1 MVVAPENMSGF
12 NKMMIEKILKGI
24 AVGFA
29 LLMVTLLVLYLN
41 RSDPFG
47 TIPGKRLRGEEV
59 TESIDDWSFASQF
72 RRVNV
77 EVRPSDPYSVN
88 AGYFVH
94 ERALYVSSSKSHWA
108 QLMLQN
114 PNVRVRVGDKLYRV
128 RATRMEGASLEQAQK
143 AYSEKNPRRTPE
155 QVAERWFFR
164 MDSR

>member
-1 MVVAPENMSGF
+1 MSGF

-24 AVGFA
+24 AVGLA
-29 LLMVTLLVLYLN
+29 LLMATLLVLYLS

-59 TESIDDWSFASQF
+59 TEPINDWTFANQY

-94 ERALYVSSSKSHWA
+94 ERGLYVSSSQSRWA
-108 QLMLQN
+108 QFMLQD
-114 PNVRVRVGDKLYRV
+114 PNIRIRVGDKLYPV
-128 RATRMEGASLEQAQK
+128 RATRVEQPELVNELHEIREQRNPEEE
-143 AYSEKNPRRTPE
+143 EKTPE
-155 QVAERWFFR
+155 EVARLARAWFFS
-164 MDSR
+164 D

>member
-1 MVVAPENMSGF
+1 
-12 NKMMIEKILKGI
+12 MIEKILKGI

-59 TESIDDWSFASQF
+59 TESIDDWSFAQQY

-77 EVRPSDPYSVN
+77 EVRPSNPYSVN

-94 ERALYVSSSKSHWA
+94 ERALYVSSSKSRWA
-108 QLMLQN
+108 QFMLQN

-128 RATRMEGASLEQAQK
+128 RATRMEGANLEQAQK
-143 AYSEKNPRRTPE
+143 AYSDKNPRRTPE

>member
-1 MVVAPENMSGF
+1 MSGF
-12 NKMMIEKILKGI
+12 NKMMIEKILKGV
-24 AVGFA
+24 AVGLA

-59 TESIDDWSFASQF
+59 TEPIDDWSFAQQY

-94 ERALYVSSSKSHWA
+94 ERVLYVSSSKSRWA
-108 QLMLQN
+108 QFMLQD

-128 RATRMEGASLEQAQK
+128 RATRVEDSEYLEQVRK
-143 AYSEKNPRRTPE
+143 AYSDKNPRRTPE
-155 QVAERWFFR
+155 QIAERWFFR
-164 MDSR
+164 IDSR

>member
-1 MVVAPENMSGF
+1 MSGF
-12 NKMMIEKILKGI
+12 NKMMIEKVLKGV
-24 AVGFA
+24 AVGLA

-59 TESIDDWSFASQF
+59 TEPIDDWSFAQQY

-94 ERALYVSSSKSHWA
+94 ERVLYVSSSKSRWA
-108 QLMLQN
+108 QFMLQD

-128 RATRMEGASLEQAQK
+128 RATRVEDPEYLEQVRK
-143 AYSEKNPRRTPE
+143 AYSDKNPRRTPE
-155 QVAERWFFR
+155 QIAERWFFR
-164 MDSR
+164 IDSR

>member
-1 MVVAPENMSGF
+1 MSGF

-24 AVGFA
+24 AVGFV
-29 LLMVTLLVLYLN
+29 LVMVTLLVLYLN

-59 TESIDDWSFASQF
+59 TESIDDWSFAQQYH
-72 RRVNV
+72 RVNV
-77 EVRPSDPYSVN
+77 EVRPSDPYSVI

-94 ERALYVSSSKSHWA
+94 ERTLYVSSSKSHWA
-108 QLMLQN
+108 QLMLQD

>member
-1 MVVAPENMSGF
+1 MSGF

-59 TESIDDWSFASQF
+59 TESIDDWSFAQQH

-94 ERALYVSSSKSHWA
+94 ERALYVSSSKSRWA

-114 PNVRVRVGDKLYRV
+114 PNVRVRIGDKLYRV
-128 RATRMEGASLEQAQK
+128 RATRMEGANLEQAQK
-143 AYSEKNPRRTPE
+143 AYSDKNPRRTPE

>member
-1 MVVAPENMSGF
+1 MSGF
-12 NKMMIEKILKGI
+12 NKRMIEKILKGI

-29 LLMVTLLVLYLN
+29 LLMVTILVLYLN

-59 TESIDDWSFASQF
+59 TEPIDDWSFAQQH

-94 ERALYVSSSKSHWA
+94 ERVLYVSSSKSRWA
-108 QLMLQN
+108 QFMLQD
-114 PNVRVRVGDKLYRV
+114 PNVRVRFGDKLYRV
-128 RATRMEGASLEQAQK
+128 RATRMEDPADLEQARQ
-143 AYSEKNPRRTPE
+143 AYSDKNPRRTPE
-155 QVAERWFFR
+155 QIAERWFFR
-164 MDSR
+164 LESR

>member
-1 MVVAPENMSGF
+1 
-12 NKMMIEKILKGI
+12 MIEKILKGI

-59 TESIDDWSFASQF
+59 TESIDDWSFAQQY

-94 ERALYVSSSKSHWA
+94 ERALYVSSSQSRWA

-128 RATRMEGASLEQAQK
+128 RATRMEGANLEQAQK
-143 AYSEKNPRRTPE
+143 AYSDKNSRRTPE